1 MGTIKF
7 DPNKTTLRK
16 SSYSTLNEV
25 VAVVQEFPWL
35 DITVVG
41 HSTASGSGCNRLTEG
56 RAETVIKYLTD
67 KGATN
72 KMKPESKC
80 KTFIGVEIKASGGS
94 APVPHA
100 AIAECKKEK
109 KVKHEKEVAS
119 KKKEKEEKVK
129 EKNTKE
135 KEEKAAKEKASK
147 EAAAKAAEKAKKE
160 SDQKAE
166 KAAKEKASKEK
177 AAKAAE
183 KAAKEKASKAEKAS
197 KEAAAKKAEK
207 AAKENGYKAEK
218 AKKAAEKADKAK
230 ERADKEKEKDAKAKE
245 KADKAKEKAD
255 KVAAEKKHKEN
266 AAKAVEK
273 KAKEHLQKKQC
284 NRDTGGTCRILGCYK
299 SRGPTDCVSKKWHRL
314 DAKCFCKYGLC
325 AKGGKCYDAITGK
338 FGGSE
343 EEQEEDVVE

>member
-1 MGTIKF
+1 MGNALKKTIKF

-25 VAVVQEFPWL
+25 VAVVREFPWL
-35 DITVVG
+35 DITVIG

-56 RAETVIKYLTD
+56 RAKTVIKYLTD

-72 KMKPESKC
+72 KMKPEAKC

-119 KKKEKEEKVK
+119 KDKAEKAEKKERSEKAQEKDKKEKMG
-129 EKNTKE
+129 
-135 KEEKAAKEKASK
+135 KAAKEKASK
-147 EAAAKAAEKAKKE
+147 EKAAKAAEKAKKE

-218 AKKAAEKADKAK
+218 AKKAAEKD
-230 ERADKEKEKDAKAKE
+230 DKAKE

-343 EEQEEDVVE
+343 EEQEDVVEED